1 MSSFFAVAAGCWGLL
16 MALAPL
22 LQIRAILRARSSA
35 GVSVGY
41 LSVLLVG
48 FVLWFGYGLT
58 IGNVALIASNIAS
71 LIVSATTVAV
81 ALHFRPRPTA
91 FVPSSTMPG
100 MIAPSRNSS
109 IDDVEPFS
117 LAG

>member
-1 MSSFFAVAAGCWGLL
+1 VSSFFAVAAGCWGLL

-22 LQIRAILRARSSA
+22 LQIRKILHARSSA
-35 GVSVGY
+35 GVSIGY

-71 LIVSATTVAV
+71 LTVSGATVV
-81 ALHFRPRPTA
+81 IALRFRPRPDSAVTA
-91 FVPSSTMPG
+91 PDAPLMMP
-100 MIAPSRNSS
+100 IAA
-109 IDDVEPFS
+109 DVEPFS
-117 LAG
+117 LAR